1 MDREALKQAALA
13 RRAQSESEGGLVFN
27 DVGVSQKV
35 APVWKCDYCSRTFKF
50 EKVFMKHVCPEKTR
64 IDEMKSPVGQ
74 AAYAYYGDWMRASKR
89 SVPPIETF
97 IHSSF
102 YTTFVKFSKHVL
114 RVNMPA
120 PQNFIRM
127 MVNEKVMP
135 SLWCRDNVYAMYMK
149 SFDDAMPPEEQF
161 MQSVEFLLSLAA
173 QEDLAVEEVFD
184 NMGVEKFLINVQK
197 RKLSP
202 WFLAASSVFRAWI
215 KRLEPFDA
223 SRVEDS
229 VKVGA
234 LMIRISSNDKQSTMF
249 GEFCR
254 TCREFNL

>member
-1 MDREALKQAALA
+1 MDREALKRVAKA
-13 RRAQSESEGGLVFN
+13 RRAQSDCEEGFKN
-27 DVGVSQKV
+27 QKKT
-35 APVWKCDYCSRTFKF
+35 PEWKCDYCSRSFKH
-50 EKVFMKHVCPEKTR
+50 EKVFMKHVCPEKLR
-64 IDEMKSPVGQ
+64 IDEMKSPLGQ
-74 AAYAYYGDWMRASKR
+74 SAYAYYGEWMRISKR

-102 YTTFVKFSKHVL
+102 YTTFIKFAKHVL

-127 MVNEKVMP
+127 MVGAKVMP
-135 SLWCRDNVYAMYMK
+135 TLWCRDNVYAMYMK
-149 SFDDAMPPEEQF
+149 SFDEAMPPEEQF
-161 MQSVEFLLSLAA
+161 MQSIEFLLSYAESEKLSI
-173 QEDLAVEEVFD
+173 EDVFG
-184 NMGVEKFLINVQK
+184 NMGVEKFLLNVQK

-202 WFLAASSVFRAWI
+202 WFLAASSVFRTWI
-215 KRLEPFDA
+215 KSLDSFDA
-223 SRVEDS
+223 TRVEDS

-234 LMIRISSNDKQSTMF
+234 LMIRISSNDKQSSMF